1 MNQLLVDM
9 AGPEPMTSQQG
20 PVEDQRQQ
28 QLATWLWAAFG
39 SEPLEDGM
47 DHPAEEIIE
56 QALHSNESQCVLE
69 ALRAL
74 SLDVAHPSFAASVLR
89 CLGRQQNPGTDTWR
103 TDLVRDGLAVD
114 DVEIRD
120 AAVYAAEWWG
130 GREMRNVLQSH
141 SEPKPW
147 LRDYIRDVIE
157 DLGE

>member
-1 MNQLLVDM
+1 MNQLLVDT
-9 AGPEPMTSQQG
+9 AGPELVTLQRV
-20 PVEDQRQQ
+20 PVEDQKQQ
-28 QLATWLWAAFG
+28 QLATWLWAAFE

-56 QALHSNESQCVLE
+56 RALQSNESQCVLE

-103 TDLVRDGLAVD
+103 TDLVRDGLDVD

-141 SEPKPW
+141 SEPELW

>member
-1 MNQLLVDM
+1 MNQLLVDT
-9 AGPEPMTSQQG
+9 AGPELGTLQRVPA
-20 PVEDQRQQ
+20 EDQRQQ
-28 QLATWLWAAFG
+28 QLATWLWAAFE
-39 SEPLEDGM
+39 SESLEDGM

-56 QALHSNESQCVLE
+56 QALQSNESQCVLE
-69 ALRAL
+69 MLRAL

-103 TDLVRDGLAVD
+103 TDLVRDGLDVD

-141 SEPKPW
+141 SEPELW